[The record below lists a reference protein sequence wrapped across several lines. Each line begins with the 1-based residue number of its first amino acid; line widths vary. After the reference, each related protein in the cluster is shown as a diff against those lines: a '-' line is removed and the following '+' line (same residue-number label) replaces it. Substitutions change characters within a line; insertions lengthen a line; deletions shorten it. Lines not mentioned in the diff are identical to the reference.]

1 MSERF
6 VAARLPEREPILK
19 NPWHGCRSE
28 DVDVVLWREAT
39 EDGSPKS
46 EIAAGLLEEAA
57 A

>member
-28 DVDVVLWREAT
+28 DVDVVMREAT